1 MQMRWVQ
8 LMAIAIGE
16 NIFLSDFLEKMGNIM
31 RVLDRLP
38 GSVFLLSLIHI

>member
-16 NIFLSDFLEKMGNIM
+16 NIFLSDFLEKNGEYHA
-31 RVLDRLP
+31 R
-38 GSVFLLSLIHI
+38 S